1 MGRGLAGTAPSPPH
15 KIIFG
20 VEKEMENVLFL
31 PWLPQNDLLGHPK
44 TKLFITHCGKNGI
57 FEALYHGIPMIGFPY
72 NI

>member
-1 MGRGLAGTAPSPPH
+1 MKHISFVFGLGD
-15 KIIFG
+15 

-57 FEALYHGIPMIGFPY
+57 FEALKLIDYTAKRNHDNFF
-72 NI
+72 